1 MRTTHSEERSIEVN
15 ASLSSGPSN
24 CEEGFG
30 GTRELIETSRSSCP
44 VERSCCPVAVC
55 LGGSAGFSRRRLS
68 GGWLRNTDHFIV
80 YMGSCEN

>member
-55 LGGSAGFSRRRLS
+55 FGGVLLGLVAG
-68 GGWLRNTDHFIV
+68 GCPEDG
-80 YMGSCEN
+80 